1 MTDSQNIVTNITK
14 LVESLETKDFKFIF
28 LVPDTKGNPIAT
40 VSNIYRHALTLKEC
54 GYNVIM
60 LFEKNDYT
68 SVDVWLDTKYTKDL
82 NHYSIE
88 KGDLEVS
95 PQDFFIIPEVY
106 GSILKDFL
114 DKNIPSEKVLFVNSF
129 DYVSDGLD
137 IGKSLQDMGVNK
149 VITTSNA
156 VSDLIKSF
164 YNIQDPIVVNPMI
177 PEYFGRSGKLA
188 KPLIALHFRDQYKK
202 RRFVKLFIEKYPLFK
217 FISFVDM
224 VGMPEE
230 IFAKRLS
237 ECMVSVW
244 SDELSSFGTFPVE
257 SIKCGVPVIGKV
269 PNIIPE
275 WIDDKNGLWC
285 DTEFSMIGALGRFVK
300 SWLEDSDEFTFTN
313 IDETVEKYNET
324 NFKEQ
329 VKLGYASLVDTR
341 VSEFNKIKEYHTK
354 KLIETNE

>member
-1 MTDSQNIVTNITK
+1 
-14 LVESLETKDFKFIF
+14 
-28 LVPDTKGNPIAT
+28 
-40 VSNIYRHALTLKEC
+40 
-54 GYNVIM
+54 
-60 LFEKNDYT
+60 
-68 SVDVWLDTKYTKDL
+68 
-82 NHYSIE
+82 
-88 KGDLEVS
+88 
-95 PQDFFIIPEVY
+95 
-106 GSILKDFL
+106 
-114 DKNIPSEKVLFVNSF
+114 
-129 DYVSDGLD
+129 
-137 IGKSLQDMGVNK
+137 
-149 VITTSNA
+149 
-156 VSDLIKSF
+156 
-164 YNIQDPIVVNPMI
+164 
-177 PEYFGRSGKLA
+177 
-188 KPLIALHFRDQYKK
+188 
-202 RRFVKLFIEKYPLFK
+202 
-217 FISFVDM
+217 M